1 MKNLK
6 KYTVTLKEDETEALR
21 KAIRK
26 QGFTLSAWIRAV
38 IAEQQNTMKLFK
50 ISPDVKNM
58 TIGEFTSLAE
68 RMVKHLGK
76 EK

>member
-1 MKNLK
+1 MVNLK
-6 KYTVTLKEDETEALR
+6 KYTITLKEDETEALR
-21 KAIRK
+21 KVIRK
-26 QGFTLSAWIRAV
+26 QGFTLSSWFRSI
-38 IAEQQNTMKLFK
+38 ITEHQNTMKLFK

-68 RMVKHLGK
+68 RMVKNLGK